1 MGAHRNRG
9 IGGHSNTLLS
19 AIEHAFQP
27 LLHTP
32 LMGPRREHLG
42 AGLRVIFHDSYATYY
57 LPATTE
63 VVIVRVPHGAREAVA
78 IANQGGF
85 VQ

>member
-1 MGAHRNRG
+1 
-9 IGGHSNTLLS
+9 
-19 AIEHAFQP
+19 
-27 LLHTP
+27 
-32 LMGPRREHLG
+32 MGPRREHLG

-85 VQ
+85 VE